1 MYFKVP
7 KMAERFSMKKTLLM
21 LTAAGA
27 LAFAGAAAVAAAS
40 PAIEEAKAQ
49 CVVGEQSD
57 GYLGIVDA
65 AKADENLKR
74 EVRANNQQRKA
85 IYADFAAKNG
95 LTVETAA
102 AIFAEQQVNGA
113 PPGQCVRDPN
123 GAWVKKP

>member
-1 MYFKVP
+1 
-7 KMAERFSMKKTLLM
+7 MKKTILM

-27 LAFAGAAAVAAAS
+27 LALGSAVAAAS
-40 PAIEEAKAQ
+40 PEIEAAKAE

-57 GYLGIVDA
+57 GYLGIVDPS
-65 AKADENLKR
+65 KADENLKR

-113 PPGQCVRDPN
+113 PSGQCVRDPS
-123 GAWVKKP
+123 GVWMKKP

>member
-1 MYFKVP
+1 MLEMRRRAFV
-7 KMAERFSMKKTLLM
+7 KKTILM

-27 LAFAGAAAVAAAS
+27 LAFAAAGAAAS
-40 PAIEEAKAQ
+40 PEIEAAKAQ

-57 GYLGIVDA
+57 GYLGIIDA
-65 AKADENLKR
+65 SKVDENLR
-74 EVRANNQQRKA
+74 RQVRANNQQRKA

-113 PPGQCVRDPN
+113 PSGQCVRDQN
-123 GAWVKKP
+123 GVWLKKP

>member
-1 MYFKVP
+1 M
-7 KMAERFSMKKTLLM
+7 RSFSMKKTLLM

-27 LAFAGAAAVAAAS
+27 LAISAAVAAAS
-40 PAIEEAKAQ
+40 PAIEQAKAQ

-65 AKADENLKR
+65 SKADETLKR

-85 IYADFAAKNG
+85 IYADFAAQNG
-95 LTVETAA
+95 ITVETAA

-113 PPGQCVRDPN
+113 PSGQCVRDPN
-123 GAWVKKP
+123 GTWIRKP